1 MKEIRR
7 RYVHRVPDDT
17 PVCNSAAPFNLHVV
31 YFLCGL
37 VNDNYMDWLTNQMNV
52 VSKWPAK
59 FHIVATLPLGH
70 EEIFRETVG
79 RLYPTTEVTVTTEN
93 MFEYPGICKVWEVS
107 KINSSTQD
115 LIFYFHAKGI
125 THTKAYA
132 PHARANYTNL
142 FEIPRI
148 LEVFSTFPTV
158 DKAGY
163 FCSTAGWVWFNFWVA
178 RGSYLSTVE
187 EPAMTTRR
195 HYYED
200 WLCRVPKIKTDAI
213 DSPFNETNYYLTPWA
228 CYSLSPSIPANIGYA
243 YDPNTDSTQ
252 PLQRFR

>member
-1 MKEIRR
+1 
-7 RYVHRVPDDT
+7 
-17 PVCNSAAPFNLHVV
+17 
-31 YFLCGL
+31 
-37 VNDNYMDWLTNQMNV
+37 MNV

-93 MFEYPGICKVWEVS
+93 MFEYPGIFKVWEVA

-115 LIFYFHAKGI
+115 LIFYFHSKGI
-125 THTKAYA
+125 THTKAYE

-252 PLQRFR
+252 PL